1 MHSRRSIIAGDGAS
15 AVTSSLAPW
24 TAPYTGT
31 AIEARDFYD
40 FSNVML
46 KVSLAP

>member
-1 MHSRRSIIAGDGAS
+1 MIAGDAAS
-15 AVTSSLAPW
+15 LVTSSLAPW
-24 TAPYTGT
+24 SAPYTGV

-46 KVSLAP
+46 KVSPSR